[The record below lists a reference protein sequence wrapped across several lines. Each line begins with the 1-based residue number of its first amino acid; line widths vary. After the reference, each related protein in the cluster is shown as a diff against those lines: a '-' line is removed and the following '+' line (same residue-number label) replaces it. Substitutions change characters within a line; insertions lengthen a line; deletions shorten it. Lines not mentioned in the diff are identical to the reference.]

1 MKLRDVL
8 RGAATV
14 AGTLNP
20 AVGAAIGLVN
30 QFLPDDKQLPQ
41 TATGADIEDAMV
53 ANIPPQQRASLY
65 ERKVDLEIAQE
76 EGWTARYEAMC
87 RSDGQGTRAWIAK
100 QMARVLVF
108 EILAFTVWA
117 FWYPEQLSNPVLW
130 TVFGTLTGVPGTLLL
145 NYFGNLRKEQGQR
158 AAAISGVQ
166 PLGALASMVKAL
178 KH

>member
-1 MKLRDVL
+1 MKLRSIL
-8 RGAATV
+8 RGAASV

-30 QFLPDDKQLPQ
+30 QFLPSDKKLPLE
-41 TATGADIEDAMV
+41 ATGAEVEDAMV
-53 ANIPPQQRASLY
+53 ANLTPDQRASLY
-65 ERKVDLEIAQE
+65 ERNVDLVIAQE

-87 RSDGQGTRAWIAK
+87 RSDGQSTRAWIAK

-117 FWYPEQLSNPVLW
+117 FWYPDQLANPVLW
-130 TVFGTLTGVPGTLLL
+130 TVFGTLTGVPGTILL

-158 AAAISGVQ
+158 ASAVSGIPQ
-166 PLGALASMVKAL
+166 IGAVAGLL
-178 KH
+178 KSLKS